1 MENEK
6 NMTILDFIA
15 WVQKPGVYE
24 SAMDS
29 CREFSIKVLGRN

>member
-1 MENEK
+1 
-6 NMTILDFIA
+6 MTILDFIE

-29 CREFSIKVLGRN
+29 CRELCFRVLGGN